1 MDTGIGY
8 QGCYIVSSWV
18 DFLVLDYIVGSEACG
33 SVANSVANSVA
44 VDNAV
49 TVDDAVAVAVPVAV
63 DAAAVAVVDGNS
75 VELLVILG
83 DM

>member
-1 MDTGIGY
+1 M
-8 QGCYIVSSWV
+8 SSWV
-18 DFLVLDYIVGSEACG
+18 DFLVPDYIVGSEAWG
-33 SVANSVANSVA
+33 SVANSVSHSVVA

-49 TVDDAVAVAVPVAV
+49 AVDDAVA
-63 DAAAVAVVDGNS
+63 DAVAVVDGNS